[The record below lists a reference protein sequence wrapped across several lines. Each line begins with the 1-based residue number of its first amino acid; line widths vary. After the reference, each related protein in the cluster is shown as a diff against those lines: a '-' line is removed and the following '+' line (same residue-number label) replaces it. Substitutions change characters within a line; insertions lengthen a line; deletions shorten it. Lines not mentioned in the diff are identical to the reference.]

1 MGFCTHSAIVFV
13 QPRVSGPLALLR
25 ALYCTPRGQG
35 FQRQGRELQPLS
47 GGSYRSFPSAPVAF
61 RLFSTPPHF
70 SSTSMI
76 LLSGLAALGLLS
88 CSFSCQ
94 HCLSEKLRVP
104 ASVKTAFRSWNWQLN
119 KVAAV
124 TLQITDFSSHQRPDP
139 GRWMGSLGKISR
151 WSEAAGARLVLP
163 SGFRSVGAALGWSE
177 ARADC
182 SFFISQE
189 EIGRVGSYRGARRP
203 RCQSLGMLS
212 RQPNPIRQEP
222 VSDTLY
228 SEARTQDSQM
238 DIKLFRSPASEIGN
252 GNIRPSGTPK
262 KQLDLS
268 PSYDAHGIFGC

>member
-1 MGFCTHSAIVFV
+1 
-13 QPRVSGPLALLR
+13 
-25 ALYCTPRGQG
+25 
-35 FQRQGRELQPLS
+35 
-47 GGSYRSFPSAPVAF
+47 
-61 RLFSTPPHF
+61 
-70 SSTSMI
+70 MI

-94 HCLSEKLRVP
+94 RCLSGKLRAP

-151 WSEAAGARLVLP
+151 WSEAAGARLVPP
-163 SGFRSVGAALGWSE
+163 SGFRSVGAALGWPE

-189 EIGRVGSYRGARRP
+189 ETGRVGTGVQEDPDASHWVCSQGNQTQSVKNQSQILCTQKPGP
-203 RCQSLGMLS
+203 RTHKW
-212 RQPNPIRQEP
+212 
-222 VSDTLY
+222 TL
-228 SEARTQDSQM
+228 
-238 DIKLFRSPASEIGN
+238 KLFRSPASEIGN

-262 KQLDLS
+262 KHLDLS
-268 PSYDAHGIFGC
+268 PSNDAHGIFGC